1 VCSWQGGDTE
11 RLPLGSLLHS
21 LDWQRATSNAGEG
34 ATGRVLEAYKANGTR
49 AEVDDVL
56 VCMSRLCFKSAT
68 AVQNQGRWK
77 G

>member
-1 VCSWQGGDTE
+1 MCSWQGGDTE

-34 ATGRVLEAYKANGTR
+34 ATARVQEAYEATGTR
-49 AEVDDVL
+49 AEVDDML